1 MKKFL
6 AEKPDFLIIA
16 SFFDLRSSASHLK
29 EVIMIQVRFT
39 GLGGQGIIL
48 MGEILGEAAV
58 LDKKYVGQASSYGSE
73 ARGSAT
79 KADVVISDSWI
90 DYPEVTEAD
99 VLACMSQGTYDM
111 YKGKMNPL
119 TGMIFIDTQM
129 VRPDPSSALRHIPIP
144 AHERAL
150 KDLGNRQA
158 ANMVLL
164 GAVVKTV
171 GMVSEE
177 ALFQS
182 LSRRVPASFLETNR
196 KALALGFE
204 LAKAG

>member
-1 MKKFL
+1 M
-6 AEKPDFLIIA
+6 
-16 SFFDLRSSASHLK
+16 
-29 EVIMIQVRFT
+29 VQVRFA

-58 LDKKYVGQASSYGSE
+58 IEKKYVGQTSSYGSE
-73 ARGSAT
+73 ARGSAC

-99 VLACMSQGTYDM
+99 VLVCMSQGTYDM
-111 YKGKMNPL
+111 YKNKINPS
-119 TGMIFIDTQM
+119 TGMIFVDTQM
-129 VRPDPSSALRHIPIP
+129 VRPDPSSSLKHIPVP
-144 AHERAL
+144 ANEWAL
-150 KDLGNRQA
+150 KQLGNRMA

-171 GMVSEE
+171 GLVSEK
-177 ALFQS
+177 AILQS
-182 LSRRVPASFLETNR
+182 LSKRVPSSFLETNR

-204 LAKAG
+204 LAKS

>member
-1 MKKFL
+1 
-6 AEKPDFLIIA
+6 
-16 SFFDLRSSASHLK
+16 
-29 EVIMIQVRFT
+29 MIQVRFA

-48 MGEILGEAAV
+48 MGDILGEAAV
-58 LDKKYVGQASSYGSE
+58 MDKKYVGQTSSYGAE
-73 ARGSAT
+73 ARGSAC

-99 VLACMSQGTYDM
+99 VLACMSQGTYEQNL
-111 YKGKMNPL
+111 GKVNPS
-119 TGMIFIDTQM
+119 GGIVFIDSQLIK
-129 VRPDPSSALRHIPIP
+129 RDSASSLKHLLIP
-144 AHERAL
+144 AMEKAL
-150 KDLGNRQA
+150 KELGNQMA

-177 ALFQS
+177 SILKALS
-182 LSRRVPASFLETNR
+182 NRVSRTHLELNK

-204 LAKAG
+204 LAKV

>member
-1 MKKFL
+1 M
-6 AEKPDFLIIA
+6 A
-16 SFFDLRSSASHLK
+16 
-29 EVIMIQVRFT
+29 QVRFA

-48 MGEILGEAAV
+48 MGEVLGEAAV
-58 LDKKYVGQASSYGSE
+58 LEKKYVGQASSYGSE

-99 VLACMSQGTYDM
+99 VLACMSQGAYDM
-111 YKGKMNPL
+111 YKEKMNPS

-129 VRPDPSSALRHIPIP
+129 VRPDPSSSLKHIPIP
-144 AHERAL
+144 ANERAL
-150 KDLGNRQA
+150 KELGNRQA

-171 GMVSEE
+171 GLVGEE
-177 ALFQS
+177 ALLQS
-182 LSRRVPASFLETNR
+182 LAKRVPPSFLETNK
-196 KALALGFE
+196 KALTLGFG
-204 LAKAG
+204 LAKGG